1 MPKKSNFEKKDRK
14 EKEKFDEEKII
25 YSSIFHTITILEILN
40 DNPIIF
46 FKKLNHIIKELYI
59 ETILLKM
66 PNTYGSNANSEF
78 YYINQKAQYDYF
90 SITVNIEQ
98 KTLKL
103 FFCSKTLYLQGFT
116 FEITYYYFEDS
127 TLINPNIENIICQS
141 LPFLGSY
148 VASNG
153 LQAHNNYSWQTIHND
168 FLLLTNSNLNEN
180 QIKCSLIG
188 AILATSESIR
198 FRSVKCF
205 ILQSQ
210 RPINPIIQSWV
221 FFQQII
227 KNWDRGTHNAI
238 NYLLNNKG
246 SLNKYFHQELSNNGL
261 RIMVFSTSMYHA
273 INNYQN
279 PPLITSNQKW
289 KIKKLQ
295 NWIDTSIKICE
306 KQKYT
311 IAKEAN
317 KFQNLNNLI
326 EILKNFKNDI
336 ITNKKLQEEIKT
348 ANDFADN
355 IIEINKVFDIKTNP
369 ESIKSCYI

>member
-1 MPKKSNFEKKDRK
+1 MFYSSKSKTYKSNN
-14 EKEKFDEEKII
+14 
-25 YSSIFHTITILEILN
+25 T
-40 DNPIIF
+40 
-46 FKKLNHIIKELYI
+46 KL
-59 ETILLKM
+59 
-66 PNTYGSNANSEF
+66 S
-78 YYINQKAQYDYF
+78 
-90 SITVNIEQ
+90 
-98 KTLKL
+98 
-103 FFCSKTLYLQGFT
+103 
-116 FEITYYYFEDS
+116 
-127 TLINPNIENIICQS
+127 
-141 LPFLGSY
+141 
-148 VASNG
+148 
-153 LQAHNNYSWQTIHND
+153 
-168 FLLLTNSNLNEN
+168 
-180 QIKCSLIG
+180 
-188 AILATSESIR
+188 
-198 FRSVKCF
+198 
-205 ILQSQ
+205 
-210 RPINPIIQSWV
+210 

-238 NYLLNNKG
+238 NYRLNNKG

-261 RIMVFSTSMYHA
+261 RIMVFNTSMYHA

-289 KIKKLQ
+289 KRKKLQ